1 MRYPLMPKT
10 IGAPG
15 GPIKVRLVKRE
26 KTSDGDPAW
35 GSWEPHT
42 RTIRI
47 ERGAP
52 VAHRWRTFYHEVTHA
67 WMDDNGISE
76 ILSPQGEEA
85 MCKAVASGLMAMGV
99 FPPKG

>member
-1 MRYPLMPKT
+1 MPKK

-15 GPIKVRLVKRE
+15 GSIRVLLVKRE
-26 KTSDGDPAW
+26 QTNKGEPAW
-35 GSWEPHT
+35 GSWTPST

-52 VAHRWRTFYHEVTHA
+52 VAHRWRTFWHEWTHA
-67 WMDDNGISE
+67 ILDDQGIGE
-76 ILSPQGEEA
+76 ILSEQGAEA
-85 MCKAVASGLMAMGV
+85 MCQAFRTGLMAMGV